1 MKRILTLFLSIVMCI
16 GMTACGSKP
25 KNKYE
30 EYVLSFVQDF
40 QTQNFDAMYKLT
52 SDQYPYFQGMYKPDE
67 ENNVKLF
74 KAMAKNLKC
83 EIVESSEN
91 GNEATVKAHITT
103 LDFAKIMSNISSR
116 LMVEYMT
123 PGNSGKDMDKVFSGI
138 IDDEIKHAD
147 KKESDTVFNFVKDK
161 KGNWTLDSNVAI
173 YDDICGG
180 YLQYYFQ
187 QNTLGK
193 YANEIKEKQQSE
205 TRTTGPSIS
214 MWPTFSSSWQQT

>member
-116 LMVEYMT
+116 LMVE
-123 PGNSGKDMDKVFSGI
+123 KI
-138 IDDEIKHAD
+138 WIR
-147 KKESDTVFNFVKDK
+147 
-161 KGNWTLDSNVAI
+161 
-173 YDDICGG
+173 
-180 YLQYYFQ
+180 YLV
-187 QNTLGK
+187 
-193 YANEIKEKQQSE
+193 E
-205 TRTTGPSIS
+205 
-214 MWPTFSSSWQQT
+214 

>member
-1 MKRILTLFLSIVMCI
+1 MKRILTLFLSIVMCMGI
-16 GMTACGSKP
+16 TACGSKP

-40 QTQNFDAMYKLT
+40 QTQ
-52 SDQYPYFQGMYKPDE
+52 YFQGMYKPDE

-205 TRTTGPSIS
+205 TTT
-214 MWPTFSSSWQQT
+214 QN

>member
-103 LDFAKIMSNISSR
+103 LDFAKIMPNISSR

-123 PGNSGKDMDKVFSGI
+123 PGNTGKDMDKVFSGI

-187 QNTLGK
+187 QNSLGK
-193 YANEIKEKQQSE
+193 YVNEIKEKQQSE
-205 TRTTGPSIS
+205 TTT
-214 MWPTFSSSWQQT
+214 QN

>member
-123 PGNSGKDMDKVFSGI
+123 PGNTGKDMDKVFSGI

>member
-1 MKRILTLFLSIVMCI
+1 
-16 GMTACGSKP
+16 
-25 KNKYE
+25 
-30 EYVLSFVQDF
+30 
-40 QTQNFDAMYKLT
+40 
-52 SDQYPYFQGMYKPDE
+52 
-67 ENNVKLF
+67 
-74 KAMAKNLKC
+74 
-83 EIVESSEN
+83 
-91 GNEATVKAHITT
+91 
-103 LDFAKIMSNISSR
+103 
-116 LMVEYMT
+116 MT
-123 PGNSGKDMDKVFSGI
+123 PGNTGKDMDKVFSGI

-205 TRTTGPSIS
+205 TTT
-214 MWPTFSSSWQQT
+214 QN

>member
-1 MKRILTLFLSIVMCI
+1 
-16 GMTACGSKP
+16 
-25 KNKYE
+25 
-30 EYVLSFVQDF
+30 
-40 QTQNFDAMYKLT
+40 
-52 SDQYPYFQGMYKPDE
+52 MYKPDE

-123 PGNSGKDMDKVFSGI
+123 PGNTGKDMDKVFSGI

-161 KGNWTLDSNVAI
+161 EGNWTLDSNVAI

-205 TRTTGPSIS
+205 TTT
-214 MWPTFSSSWQQT
+214 QN

>member
-1 MKRILTLFLSIVMCI
+1 MAMK
-16 GMTACGSKP
+16 
-25 KNKYE
+25 
-30 EYVLSFVQDF
+30 Q
-40 QTQNFDAMYKLT
+40 Q
-52 SDQYPYFQGMYKPDE
+52 
-67 ENNVKLF
+67 
-74 KAMAKNLKC
+74 
-83 EIVESSEN
+83 
-91 GNEATVKAHITT
+91 AHITT

-138 IDDEIKHAD
+138 IDDEIKYAD

-187 QNTLGK
+187 QNK
-193 YANEIKEKQQSE
+193 YQEYPFLNNYNLENAKIL
-205 TRTTGPSIS
+205 
-214 MWPTFSSSWQQT
+214 

>member
-116 LMVEYMT
+116 LMVEYM
-123 PGNSGKDMDKVFSGI
+123 KDMDKVFSGI

-205 TRTTGPSIS
+205 TTTKN
-214 MWPTFSSSWQQT
+214 